1 MMITK
6 PHQSYV
12 KPSWVVPFFFFQFYN
27 VPKVIKSIRL
37 LKENMVIKQKNE
49 VKKETNILVHYFL
62 TTRKKFGD
70 YET

>member
-1 MMITK
+1 
-6 PHQSYV
+6 
-12 KPSWVVPFFFFQFYN
+12 
-27 VPKVIKSIRL
+27 
-37 LKENMVIKQKNE
+37 MVIKQKNE

>member
-12 KPSWVVPFFFFQFYN
+12 NPTWAVPFFFQFYN
-27 VPKVIKSIRL
+27 VLKVIKSIGL
-37 LKENMVIKQKNE
+37 LKENMVINKKMK
-49 VKKETNILVHYFL
+49 VKKQTNILVHYLL

-70 YET
+70 YKT